1 MTLSRFP
8 LVATTALALIA
19 LSACA
24 RTDAGGGSGDDAGA
38 APSSSAPE
46 TAAGLVLRMTQ
57 EGGFVPAER
66 IVGRIPEVSVYS
78 DGRVI
83 TEGPVPAIY
92 PGPAMPNLQVT
103 TISPDEVAG
112 LAKKAQDA
120 GVRTGSDLG
129 QPNVADAPNT
139 RIDVIVDGATQSV
152 SVAALGMEQAND
164 PRLTP
169 AQREARAKL
178 SAFIDKVR
186 EFGASAQSK
195 PYAAEKIAA
204 LAQPYVKQDDGL
216 PGAFAPVAWT
226 GPALPGEFLNPN
238 VKIGCVI
245 ADGPAVLAAT
255 QQAKAN
261 QQTPWT
267 SGKEQ
272 FRITFRPL
280 LPDEAGC
287 ADLRKQK

>member
-1 MTLSRFP
+1 MTVRRFP
-8 LVATTALALIA
+8 VVASAALALIA

-24 RTDAGGGSGDDAGA
+24 RTDANGAPAGD
-38 APSSSAPE
+38 APSSNAPG
-46 TAAGLVLRMTQ
+46 TGGDLVLRMTS

-66 IVGRIPEVSVYS
+66 VVGRIPEVSVYA

-103 TISPDEVAG
+103 TITREQVTA
-112 LAKKAQDA
+112 LAQEAQAA

-129 QPNVADAPNT
+129 QPGVADAPNT
-139 RIDVIVDGATQSV
+139 RIDVIVDGTTQSV
-152 SVAALGMEQAND
+152 SVMALREAQEND

-169 AQREARAKL
+169 EQRAARVKLVKFADKLRGYGTGPQSQPYRAAK
-178 SAFIDKVR
+178 V
-186 EFGASAQSK
+186 
-195 PYAAEKIAA
+195 AA
-204 LAQPYVKQDDGL
+204 LAQPYVRQNDGM
-216 PGAFAPVAWT
+216 PGEFTPVAWP
-226 GPALPGEFLNPN
+226 GPALPGENLNPN
-238 VKIGCVI
+238 VKIGCVV
-245 ADGPAVLAAT
+245 ADGPAVQAAAT
-255 QQAKAN
+255 KGKAN

-267 SGKEQ
+267 SGSDQ

-280 LPDEAGC
+280 LPDENGC

>member
-1 MTLSRFP
+1 MTVRRIP

-24 RTDAGGGSGDDAGA
+24 RTDANGGGA
-38 APSSSAPE
+38 APAPSGGGVSGTPGGE
-46 TAAGLVLRMTQ
+46 LVLRMTQ

-66 IVGRIPEVSVYS
+66 IVGRIPEVSVYA

-103 TISPDEVAG
+103 TIGADQVAS
-112 LAKKAQDA
+112 LAKEAQDA

-139 RIDVIVDGATQSV
+139 RIDVIVDGTTQSISV
-152 SVAALGMEQAND
+152 SALGEAQPND
-164 PRLTP
+164 PKLTP
-169 AQREARAKL
+169 AQRDARAKL
-178 SAFIDKVR
+178 AAFAEKVR
-186 EFGASAQSK
+186 QYGTGEQSK

-216 PGAFAPVAWT
+216 PGNFTPVAWT

-245 ADGPAVLAAT
+245 ADGPAVRSAT
-255 QQAKAN
+255 EQAKAN

-280 LPDEAGC
+280 LPDETGC